1 MDKTQIKHIVHAISG
16 VEIIINT
23 EKVSFW
29 SCGEMTVSLTIGWNL
44 LEVKETLT
52 TLVTGETKIDSLKV
66 S

>member
-1 MDKTQIKHIVHAISG
+1 
-16 VEIIINT
+16 
-23 EKVSFW
+23 
-29 SCGEMTVSLTIGWNL
+29 MTVSLTIGWNL